1 MDKKKALSA
10 AIHCTKENAWFQLSP
25 PSDTWSFSSAI
36 SKERKQNKRKLQNET
51 NYQVL

>member
-1 MDKKKALSA
+1 MDKKIALVA
-10 AIHCTKENAWFQLSP
+10 AIHCTKNAWFQLSP

-36 SKERKQNKRKLQNET
+36 SKERKSKKRKLLQKET